1 MARHEAAAAAG
12 VDFHL
17 PDEILA
23 VIPTDPYEQLD
34 VARKITSMAI
44 ASRVS
49 RLEADVAR
57 LRRDL
62 ADRDRAEADL
72 RARLADSDARLLA
85 ALDENAK
92 LAKERDSLAS
102 TAKKMARNLAKLE
115 AFKKQLMK
123 SLSEDNLLQ
132 LSETG
137 DDRDLDTDN
146 NLTARVPSWK
156 AEVSSSRT
164 SGGTSSIST
173 MTESAQ
179 GHQFSITP
187 YTAPK
192 LTPGSTPIISS
203 SGGSPRASSAKFLS
217 GPTSPTRSLSEGQS
231 TFSSWHGSSSYQYSA
246 PTSPPQHRSF
256 AGRPRIDGKEFFRQ
270 ARTRLSYEQFGAFL
284 ANIKEFNAQ
293 KQSREGI
300 WFCWE
305 MITVLFIGIN
315 IKMDFVHQHRTTRDL
330 YIKHR
335 IARDLYIDR
344 YNLSWPSSITSCKCC
359 IPTQGPG
366 D

>member
-1 MARHEAAAAAG
+1 MSRHEAAPPAAAAAAAG

-92 LAKERDSLAS
+92 LAKERDSLAA
-102 TAKKMARNLAKLE
+102 TAKKLARNLAKLE

-123 SLSEDNLLQ
+123 SLSEDNLLH

-137 DDRDLDTDN
+137 DDREAED
-146 NLTARVPSWK
+146 NLTARMPSWRD
-156 AEVSSSRT
+156 EVSSSHT
-164 SGGTSSIST
+164 YSDTSSRST
-173 MTESAQ
+173 VTESTH
-179 GHQFSITP
+179 GGGYQFSITP
-187 YTAPK
+187 YIPSK
-192 LTPGSTPIISS
+192 LTPGSTPSIRS
-203 SGGSPRASSAKFLS
+203 SGGSPRAYSTGPSSPKFLS
-217 GPTSPTRSLSEGQS
+217 GPTSPSRSRSESQS
-231 TFSSWHGSSSYQYSA
+231 TFSSWQGSSSHQYSA
-246 PTSPPQHRSF
+246 PSSPQRRSF
-256 AGRPRIDGKEFFRQ
+256 TGRPRIDGKEFFRQ

-284 ANIKEFNAQ
+284 SNIKEFNAQ
-293 KQSREGI
+293 KQSREDTLSKAEEIFGT
-300 WFCWE
+300 E
-305 MITVLFIGIN
+305 H
-315 IKMDFVHQHRTTRDL
+315 KDL
-330 YIKHR
+330 YISFQ
-335 IARDLYIDR
+335 
-344 YNLSWPSSITSCKCC
+344 NMLSRNQP
-359 IPTQGPG
+359 
-366 D
+366 

>member
-1 MARHEAAAAAG
+1 MVEEEEEEEVTAAPAPAAMVAAAEFGLTAEVMA
-12 VDFHL
+12 VL
-17 PDEILA
+17 PE
-23 VIPTDPYEQLD
+23 DPFEQLD

-49 RLEADVAR
+49 RLEADAAR

-132 LSETG
+132 LSEIG
-137 DDRDLDTDN
+137 DDRDFDANN

-156 AEVSSSRT
+156 DEVSSSRT
-164 SGGTSSIST
+164 SADSSSRST

-179 GHQFSITP
+179 EHQFSVTP

-192 LTPGSTPIISS
+192 LTPGSTP
-203 SGGSPRASSAKFLS
+203 KFLS
-217 GPTSPTRSLSEGQS
+217 GPTSPTKSLSEVHS
-231 TFSSWHGSSSYQYSA
+231 TFSSWHGSSSHQYSA

-293 KQSREGI
+293 KQSREDTLSKAEEIFGT
-300 WFCWE
+300 E
-305 MITVLFIGIN
+305 H
-315 IKMDFVHQHRTTRDL
+315 KDL
-330 YIKHR
+330 YISFQNMLNRNH
-335 IARDLYIDR
+335 
-344 YNLSWPSSITSCKCC
+344 S
-359 IPTQGPG
+359 
-366 D
+366 

>member
-192 LTPGSTPIISS
+192 LTPG
-203 SGGSPRASSAKFLS
+203 
-217 GPTSPTRSLSEGQS
+217 QS

-293 KQSREGI
+293 KQSRER
-300 WFCWE
+300 F
-305 MITVLFIGIN
+305 L
-315 IKMDFVHQHRTTRDL
+315 
-330 YIKHR
+330 
-335 IARDLYIDR
+335 
-344 YNLSWPSSITSCKCC
+344 SCKFLEVSSMKKE
-359 IPTQGPG
+359 IRQ
-366 D
+366 

>member
-1 MARHEAAAAAG
+1 MARQEAAGAATG

-62 ADRDRAEADL
+62 ADRDRGDADL

-92 LAKERDSLAS
+92 LVKERDTLAL
-102 TAKKMARNLAKLE
+102 TAKKLSRNLAKLE

-137 DDRDLDTDN
+137 EDRDVDAEN
-146 NLTARVPSWK
+146 SGTARSPSWK
-156 AEVSSSRT
+156 DEVSSSH
-164 SGGTSSIST
+164 TSSNTSSRST
-173 MTESAQ
+173 ITESAQ
-179 GHQFSITP
+179 GYQFSITP
-187 YTAPK
+187 YVAPRI
-192 LTPGSTPIISS
+192 TPASTP
-203 SGGSPRASSAKFLS
+203 KFYS
-217 GPTSPTRSLSEGQS
+217 GPTSPTRSRSEDQS
-231 TFSSWHGSSSYQYSA
+231 AFSSWNGSSHQYSA
-246 PTSPPQHRSF
+246 PVSPQRRSF
-256 AGRPRIDGKEFFRQ
+256 TGRPRIDGKEFFRQ

-293 KQSREGI
+293 KQSREDTLSKAEEIFGT
-300 WFCWE
+300 E
-305 MITVLFIGIN
+305 H
-315 IKMDFVHQHRTTRDL
+315 KDL
-330 YIKHR
+330 YISFQNMLNR
-335 IARDLYIDR
+335 
-344 YNLSWPSSITSCKCC
+344 NQS
-359 IPTQGPG
+359 
-366 D
+366 

>member
-1 MARHEAAAAAG
+1 MARQEAAGAATG

-62 ADRDRAEADL
+62 ADRDRGDADL

-92 LAKERDSLAS
+92 LVKERDTLAL
-102 TAKKMARNLAKLE
+102 TAKKLSRNLAKLE

-137 DDRDLDTDN
+137 EDRDVDAEN
-146 NLTARVPSWK
+146 SGTARSPSWK
-156 AEVSSSRT
+156 DEVSSSH
-164 SGGTSSIST
+164 TSSNTSSRST
-173 MTESAQ
+173 ITESAQ
-179 GHQFSITP
+179 GYQFSITP
-187 YTAPK
+187 YVAPRI
-192 LTPGSTPIISS
+192 TPGSTPIISS
-203 SGGSPRASSAKFLS
+203 SGGSPLAYSTGPSTPKFYS
-217 GPTSPTRSLSEGQS
+217 GPTSPTRSRSEDQS
-231 TFSSWHGSSSYQYSA
+231 AFSSWNGSSHQYSA
-246 PTSPPQHRSF
+246 PVSPQRRSF
-256 AGRPRIDGKEFFRQ
+256 TGRPRIDGKEFFRQ
-270 ARTRLSYEQFGAFL
+270 ARLVTMLL
-284 ANIKEFNAQ
+284 
-293 KQSREGI
+293 
-300 WFCWE
+300 
-305 MITVLFIGIN
+305 TLFS
-315 IKMDFVHQHRTTRDL
+315 
-330 YIKHR
+330 
-335 IARDLYIDR
+335 
-344 YNLSWPSSITSCKCC
+344 NL
-359 IPTQGPG
+359 
-366 D
+366 

>member
-1 MARHEAAAAAG
+1 MARHEASASAAG

-49 RLEADVAR
+49 RLEADAGR

-62 ADRDRAEADL
+62 ADRDRTEAEL
-72 RARLADSDARLLA
+72 RARLADSDARLAA
-85 ALDENAK
+85 ALEENAK
-92 LAKERDSLAS
+92 LAKERDSLAV
-102 TAKKMARNLAKLE
+102 TAKKLARNLAKLE

-137 DDRDLDTDN
+137 QDHDAED

-156 AEVSSSRT
+156 DEVSSSH
-164 SGGTSSIST
+164 SSSDTSSRST
-173 MTESAQ
+173 KTESTH
-179 GHQFSITP
+179 GGGYQFSITP
-187 YTAPK
+187 HIPQK
-192 LTPGSTPIISS
+192 LAPGSTPMISS
-203 SGGSPRASSAKFLS
+203 SAGSPRAYSTGPSSPKFLS
-217 GPTSPTRSLSEGQS
+217 GPTSPTRSRSESQS
-231 TFSSWHGSSSYQYSA
+231 TFSSWQGSSSHQYSA
-246 PTSPPQHRSF
+246 PTSPPQRRSLT
-256 AGRPRIDGKEFFRQ
+256 GRPRIDGKEFFRQ

-293 KQSREGI
+293 KQSREDTLSKAEEIFGA
-300 WFCWE
+300 E
-305 MITVLFIGIN
+305 H
-315 IKMDFVHQHRTTRDL
+315 KDL
-330 YIKHR
+330 YISFQNMLNR
-335 IARDLYIDR
+335 
-344 YNLSWPSSITSCKCC
+344 NQS
-359 IPTQGPG
+359 
-366 D
+366 

>member
-1 MARHEAAAAAG
+1 MARHEASASAAAAVPG

-49 RLEADVAR
+49 RLEADATR

-62 ADRDRAEADL
+62 ADRDRAEAEL
-72 RARLADSDARLLA
+72 RARLADSDARLAA

-92 LAKERDSLAS
+92 LAKERDSLAA
-102 TAKKMARNLAKLE
+102 TTKKLARNLAKLE

-132 LSETG
+132 LSETSQDHNG
-137 DDRDLDTDN
+137 ED

-156 AEVSSSRT
+156 DEVSSSN
-164 SGGTSSIST
+164 TSSDTSSRST
-173 MTESAQ
+173 MTESVH
-179 GHQFSITP
+179 GGGYKFSITSYMP
-187 YTAPK
+187 PK
-192 LTPGSTPIISS
+192 LTPGSTPMISS
-203 SGGSPRASSAKFLS
+203 SSGSPRAYSTGPPSPKFLS
-217 GPTSPTRSLSEGQS
+217 GPTSPTKTRSESQL
-231 TFSSWHGSSSYQYSA
+231 TFSSWQGSSSHQYSA
-246 PTSPPQHRSF
+246 PTSPPQRHSF
-256 AGRPRIDGKEFFRQ
+256 TGRPRIDGKEFFRQ

-293 KQSREGI
+293 KQSREDTLSKAEEIFGA
-300 WFCWE
+300 E
-305 MITVLFIGIN
+305 H
-315 IKMDFVHQHRTTRDL
+315 KDL
-330 YIKHR
+330 YISFQNMLNR
-335 IARDLYIDR
+335 
-344 YNLSWPSSITSCKCC
+344 NQS
-359 IPTQGPG
+359 
-366 D
+366 

>member
-1 MARHEAAAAAG
+1 MARQDASASG

-57 LRRDL
+57 LHREL
-62 ADRDRAEADL
+62 ADRDRAESDL
-72 RARLADSDARLLA
+72 RARLAETDARLFV

-92 LAKERDSLAS
+92 LAKERDSLAA
-102 TAKKMARNLAKLE
+102 TAKKLARNLAKLE

-137 DDRDLDTDN
+137 QDHDAED

-156 AEVSSSRT
+156 GAVRREVSSSH
-164 SGGTSSIST
+164 TSSDASSRSK
-173 MTESAQ
+173 TESA
-179 GHQFSITP
+179 H
-187 YTAPK
+187 
-192 LTPGSTPIISS
+192 
-203 SGGSPRASSAKFLS
+203 GG
-217 GPTSPTRSLSEGQS
+217 
-231 TFSSWHGSSSYQYSA
+231 
-246 PTSPPQHRSF
+246 
-256 AGRPRIDGKEFFRQ
+256 GRPRIDGKEFFRQ
-270 ARTRLSYEQFGAFL
+270 ARARLSYEQFGAFL

-293 KQSREGI
+293 KQSRE
-300 WFCWE
+300 
-305 MITVLFIGIN
+305 V
-315 IKMDFVHQHRTTRDL
+315 RS
-330 YIKHR
+330 
-335 IARDLYIDR
+335 
-344 YNLSWPSSITSCKCC
+344 LSEFSCL
-359 IPTQGPG
+359 Q
-366 D
+366 

>member
-1 MARHEAAAAAG
+1 MARHEAAAG
-12 VDFHL
+12 VVDFHL

-49 RLEADVAR
+49 RLEADAAR

-132 LSETG
+132 LSEIG
-137 DDRDLDTDN
+137 DDRDFDANN

-156 AEVSSSRT
+156 DEVSSSRT
-164 SGGTSSIST
+164 SADSSSRST

-179 GHQFSITP
+179 GG
-187 YTAPK
+187 YNN
-192 LTPGSTPIISS
+192 LL
-203 SGGSPRASSAKFLS
+203 LS
-217 GPTSPTRSLSEGQS
+217 NT
-231 TFSSWHGSSSYQYSA
+231 
-246 PTSPPQHRSF
+246 
-256 AGRPRIDGKEFFRQ
+256 
-270 ARTRLSYEQFGAFL
+270 
-284 ANIKEFNAQ
+284 
-293 KQSREGI
+293 
-300 WFCWE
+300 
-305 MITVLFIGIN
+305 
-315 IKMDFVHQHRTTRDL
+315 
-330 YIKHR
+330 
-335 IARDLYIDR
+335 
-344 YNLSWPSSITSCKCC
+344 
-359 IPTQGPG
+359 
-366 D
+366 

>member
-1 MARHEAAAAAG
+1 MARREAAAG

-44 ASRVS
+44 SSRVS

-85 ALDENAK
+85 ALDENGK

-123 SLSEDNLLQ
+123 SLNEDNLLQ
-132 LSETG
+132 LTETG
-137 DDRDLDTDN
+137 DDRDLDTEN
-146 NLTARVPSWK
+146 SLAARIPSQTD
-156 AEVSSSRT
+156 EVSSSRT
-164 SGGTSSIST
+164 SSDISSRST
-173 MTESAQ
+173 MSELAH
-179 GHQFSITP
+179 GFQFSITP

-192 LTPGSTPIISS
+192 LTLDSTPIISS
-203 SGGSPRASSAKFLS
+203 SGGSPRASSPKFLS

-231 TFSSWHGSSSYQYSA
+231 AFSSWHGSSSHQYSA
-246 PTSPPQHRSF
+246 PTSPPQRRSF

-270 ARTRLSYEQFGAFL
+270 ARLV
-284 ANIKEFNAQ
+284 I
-293 KQSREGI
+293 
-300 WFCWE
+300 
-305 MITVLFIGIN
+305 MLFTLCEN
-315 IKMDFVHQHRTTRDL
+315 
-330 YIKHR
+330 
-335 IARDLYIDR
+335 
-344 YNLSWPSSITSCKCC
+344 
-359 IPTQGPG
+359 
-366 D
+366 

>member
-1 MARHEAAAAAG
+1 MARHEASAPAAA

-49 RLEADVAR
+49 RLEADAAR

-62 ADRDRAEADL
+62 ADRDRNEANL
-72 RARLADSDARLLA
+72 RARLAA

-92 LAKERDSLAS
+92 LAKERDSLAA
-102 TAKKMARNLAKLE
+102 TAKKLARNLAKLE

-137 DDRDLDTDN
+137 LEHDAED

-156 AEVSSSRT
+156 DEVSSSH
-164 SGGTSSIST
+164 SSSDTSSRST
-173 MTESAQ
+173 KTESTH
-179 GHQFSITP
+179 GGGYQFSITP
-187 YTAPK
+187 YIPQK
-192 LTPGSTPIISS
+192 VTPGSTPMISS
-203 SGGSPRASSAKFLS
+203 SGGSPRSYSTGPSSPKFLS
-217 GPTSPTRSLSEGQS
+217 GPTSPTRSRSESQS
-231 TFSSWHGSSSYQYSA
+231 AFSSWQGSSHQYSA
-246 PTSPPQHRSF
+246 PTSPPQRRSF
-256 AGRPRIDGKEFFRQ
+256 TGRPRIDGKEFFRQ

-293 KQSREGI
+293 KQSREDTLSKAEEIFGA
-300 WFCWE
+300 E
-305 MITVLFIGIN
+305 H
-315 IKMDFVHQHRTTRDL
+315 KDL
-330 YIKHR
+330 YISFQNMLNR
-335 IARDLYIDR
+335 
-344 YNLSWPSSITSCKCC
+344 NQS
-359 IPTQGPG
+359 
-366 D
+366 

>member
-1 MARHEAAAAAG
+1 MARHEPASAAG

-49 RLEADVAR
+49 RLEADAAR

-62 ADRDRAEADL
+62 ADRDRAEAEL
-72 RARLADSDARLLA
+72 RARLADSDARLAA

-92 LAKERDSLAS
+92 LAKERDSLAA
-102 TAKKMARNLAKLE
+102 TAKKLARNLAKLE

-137 DDRDLDTDN
+137 QDHDAED
-146 NLTARVPSWK
+146 NLTAQVPSWK
-156 AEVSSSRT
+156 DEALSSHSSSD
-164 SGGTSSIST
+164 TSSISVK
-173 MTESAQ
+173 TESSH
-179 GHQFSITP
+179 GGGYQFSITP
-187 YTAPK
+187 YIPPK
-192 LTPGSTPIISS
+192 LTPGSTPMISS
-203 SGGSPRASSAKFLS
+203 SGGSPRAYTTGPSSPRFLS
-217 GPTSPTRSLSEGQS
+217 GPTSPSRSRSEGQS
-231 TFSSWHGSSSYQYSA
+231 TFSSWQGSSSQQYSA
-246 PTSPPQHRSF
+246 PTSPPQRRSF
-256 AGRPRIDGKEFFRQ
+256 TGRPRIDGKEFFRQ

-293 KQSREGI
+293 QQSREDTLSKAEEIFGT
-300 WFCWE
+300 E
-305 MITVLFIGIN
+305 H
-315 IKMDFVHQHRTTRDL
+315 KDL
-330 YIKHR
+330 YISFQNMLNR
-335 IARDLYIDR
+335 
-344 YNLSWPSSITSCKCC
+344 N
-359 IPTQGPG
+359 
-366 D
+366 

>member
-1 MARHEAAAAAG
+1 MARHEAAPG

-102 TAKKMARNLAKLE
+102 TVKKMARNLAKLE

-123 SLSEDNLLQ
+123 SLREDNLLQ
-132 LSETG
+132 FSETG

-156 AEVSSSRT
+156 AEVSSSHT
-164 SGGTSSIST
+164 SGDTSSRST
-173 MTESAQ
+173 LTESAQ

-192 LTPGSTPIISS
+192 LTPSSTPIVSS
-203 SGGSPRASSAKFLS
+203 SVGSPRASSPKFLS
-217 GPTSPTRSLSEGQS
+217 GPTSPTRSLSEVHS
-231 TFSSWHGSSSYQYSA
+231 TFSSWHGSSSHQYSA
-246 PTSPPQHRSF
+246 PTSPPQRRSF

-293 KQSREGI
+293 KQSREDTLSKAEEIFGT
-300 WFCWE
+300 E
-305 MITVLFIGIN
+305 H
-315 IKMDFVHQHRTTRDL
+315 KDL
-330 YIKHR
+330 YISFQNMLNRNH
-335 IARDLYIDR
+335 
-344 YNLSWPSSITSCKCC
+344 S
-359 IPTQGPG
+359 
-366 D
+366 

>member
-1 MARHEAAAAAG
+1 MARQDASASG

-57 LRRDL
+57 LHREL
-62 ADRDRAEADL
+62 ADRDRAESDL
-72 RARLADSDARLLA
+72 RARLAETDARLFV

-92 LAKERDSLAS
+92 LAKERDSLAA
-102 TAKKMARNLAKLE
+102 TAKKLARNLAKLE

-137 DDRDLDTDN
+137 QDHDAED

-156 AEVSSSRT
+156 GEVSSSHT
-164 SGGTSSIST
+164 SDVSSRSK
-173 MTESAQ
+173 TESAH
-179 GHQFSITP
+179 GGGYQFSITP
-187 YTAPK
+187 YMPQK
-192 LTPGSTPIISS
+192 LTPGSTPMVSS
-203 SGGSPRASSAKFLS
+203 SGGSPRAYSTGPPSPKFLS
-217 GPTSPTRSLSEGQS
+217 GPTSPTRSRSEVQS
-231 TFSSWHGSSSYQYSA
+231 TFSSWQGSSSHQYSA
-246 PTSPPQHRSF
+246 PTSPPQRHSYS
-256 AGRPRIDGKEFFRQ
+256 GRPRIDGKEFFRQ

-293 KQSREGI
+293 KQSREDTLSKAEEIFGT
-300 WFCWE
+300 E
-305 MITVLFIGIN
+305 H
-315 IKMDFVHQHRTTRDL
+315 KDL
-330 YIKHR
+330 YISFQNMLNRNH
-335 IARDLYIDR
+335 A
-344 YNLSWPSSITSCKCC
+344 
-359 IPTQGPG
+359 
-366 D
+366 

>member
-1 MARHEAAAAAG
+1 MARHEAAAAAAATG

-85 ALDENAK
+85 ALEENAK
-92 LAKERDSLAS
+92 LAKERDSLAA
-102 TAKKMARNLAKLE
+102 TAKKLARNLAKLE

-137 DDRDLDTDN
+137 EDQD
-146 NLTARVPSWK
+146 NLTARVPSWRD
-156 AEVSSSRT
+156 EVSSSH
-164 SGGTSSIST
+164 TSSDTSSRST
-173 MTESAQ
+173 VTESAH
-179 GHQFSITP
+179 GGGYQFSITP
-187 YTAPK
+187 YIPPK
-192 LTPGSTPIISS
+192 LTPGSTPMISS
-203 SGGSPRASSAKFLS
+203 SGGSPRAYSTGPSSPKFLS
-217 GPTSPTRSLSEGQS
+217 GPTSPTRSRSESQS
-231 TFSSWHGSSSYQYSA
+231 TFSSWQGSSSHQYSA
-246 PTSPPQHRSF
+246 PASPPQRRSY

-293 KQSREGI
+293 KQSREDTLSKAEEIFGT
-300 WFCWE
+300 E
-305 MITVLFIGIN
+305 H
-315 IKMDFVHQHRTTRDL
+315 KDL
-330 YIKHR
+330 YISFQNMLNR
-335 IARDLYIDR
+335 
-344 YNLSWPSSITSCKCC
+344 NQP
-359 IPTQGPG
+359 
-366 D
+366 